1 MCIHIHIYSVQASA
15 HHMHMCMYM
24 YIHVHAGATK
34 KVNYYMYRKMIQDND
49 DKSIYTVEPGKLI
62 NLPK

>member
-1 MCIHIHIYSVQASA
+1 MYIHIHIYSVQAST
-15 HHMHMCMYM
+15 HHMYM

-34 KVNYYMYRKMIQDND
+34 KVNYYRKMIQDND

>member
-1 MCIHIHIYSVQASA
+1 
-15 HHMHMCMYM
+15 MYM

-34 KVNYYMYRKMIQDND
+34 KVNYYRKMIQDND